1 MTALL
6 ESPLP
11 AILGGIVLLL
21 LLAIAYFAVPKRGIV
36 IAMGVAAA
44 GIVGLVLLERTITT
58 EREEVEIALL
68 HLAKTL
74 ETNDVA
80 AVQELIAPDATLVRN
95 AAQRHMPRYQI
106 NEVHVARD
114 LEVTVDSNASP
125 PKAIA
130 KFTCRVNANDRKGEL
145 PYNSALLEFSIHFRK
160 DGDRWLVESYDVDQ
174 PEIKMGK

>member
-1 MTALL
+1 MTAVL

-36 IAMGVAAA
+36 IAMGVVVA
-44 GIVGLVLLERTITT
+44 GVIGLVLLERAVITQ
-58 EREEVEIALL
+58 REEVENALF

-74 ETNDVA
+74 ETDDVA
-80 AVQELIAPDATLVRN
+80 AVQELIAPDATLVQS

-106 NEVHVARD
+106 NEVRITRD
-114 LEVTVDSNASP
+114 LEVTVDSAADP
-125 PKAIA
+125 PQAIA

-145 PYNSALLEFSIHFRK
+145 PYNTAILEFSIHFRK

-174 PEIKMGK
+174 QEIKMGK

>member
-11 AILGGIVLLL
+11 AVLVGIILVL
-21 LLAIAYFAVPKRGIV
+21 LLAIAYFAVPKRGIL
-36 IAMGVAAA
+36 IAMCVVAA
-44 GIVGLVLLERTITT
+44 GVVGLVALERAITT

-68 HLAKTL
+68 LLAKTL

-80 AVQELIAPDATLVRN
+80 AVQELVAPDASLVHN

-114 LEVTVDSNASP
+114 VRVTVDSAADP
-125 PKAIA
+125 PQAIA

-145 PYNSALLEFSIHFRK
+145 PYNTAILEFSIHFRK